1 MKNEDFYSEKFTIKE
16 NVNSTLKTEIDE
28 INLHA
33 AFVCGD
39 RDPNYSIKLATY
51 IQCKHLKDNDTKLS
65 ILTAI
70 GLDDPGEDVFKFTEE
85 LRDLIV
91 E

>member
-1 MKNEDFYSEKFTIKE
+1 MNIKDSCNVEFVSVE
-16 NVNSTLKTEIDE
+16 NGKVGIDE

-33 AFVCGD
+33 ALICED
-39 RDPNYSIKLATY
+39 RDSNYNIKLATY
-51 IQCKHLKDNDTKLS
+51 ILCKNLKDNDTKLS

-70 GLDDPGEDVFKFTEE
+70 GLDDPSHDVFSFTEE
-85 LRDLIV
+85 LRDLIA